1 MCKATITIIAPSKG
15 NIRIKKMA
23 CENLDSA
30 ILMAERITRNIS
42 NKGVF
47 LHAKT
52 TRDGLVGYY
61 KQEF

>member
-1 MCKATITIIAPSKG
+1 MCKATITILSPSKG
-15 NIRIKKMA
+15 YTRVKKMV

-30 ILMAERITRNIS
+30 IKMAERIVRNIP

-47 LHAKT
+47 LHAT
-52 TRDGLVGYY
+52 TTKEGLVGYY